1 MMWVLF
7 LILSWPSTPGET
19 RIDQFESHQACTREQ
34 ARLDQEMK
42 RSYPTDEDFRFE
54 CRFEKKI
61 A

>member
-19 RIDQFESHQACTREQ
+19 RMNQFATFEACGKELR
-34 ARLDQEMK
+34 RLDKEM
-42 RSYPTDEDFRFE
+42 RLSYPYDSDFQFE
-54 CRFEKKI
+54 CRFKKKI